1 MHPNIK
7 RWEEGMNICKGKK
20 IKINN
25 RYALSQTEV
34 QVYEHTVFL
43 VFIPNGFLDLKI
55 HQWKW
60 VLNFE
65 SKYSINL

>member
-34 QVYEHTVFL
+34 QVYEHCL
-43 VFIPNGFLDLKI
+43 SRIYS
-55 HQWKW
+55 KW
-60 VLNFE
+60 VPRSENPSVKVSSQFLKVN
-65 SKYSINL
+65 IQ